1 MIDESLGE
9 IMILNEVQLTNIGAY
24 RGINTFD
31 LRTNDEQNVI
41 LIGGENGAGKTTL
54 LNAIKL
60 GLFGSFGFG
69 YKSDSNEYFKKVNN
83 LLNNTAKKIGENN
96 FNIKLNFTLVD
107 GYEKTD
113 YVLYRRWRVK
123 NNVLK
128 ESYEITANG
137 SKLSDQNM
145 EFFNSK
151 LKEIMPPQLL
161 DFCLFDGEEI
171 ARIVN
176 EDLLSDY
183 LKKLARVVFNLDIFE
198 TLEVDLESYS
208 NQKLD
213 PQKLDAAEKDLLN
226 LNSKEKELKASLF
239 ANEEK
244 VNTLKL
250 NIEKLNDEYRQFKND
265 FENNGGLVKTAREE
279 ILKNINILEQQ
290 RKQNSEKIK
299 EFVATL
305 LPLHLTSSL
314 LGEVRSQLS
323 SEEALHFTSILE
335 NKLNDSQLT
344 KILASL
350 SHSTDAI
357 SRDTLK
363 NSLLSSLKPEE
374 EISLIHGASFSE
386 SSLIENASNKIQK
399 YSREEYKAL
408 LLENS
413 DKLKELHLLREK
425 LKINDTTNEFSN
437 MIQSMEKIQS
447 QVVALN
453 DQLKIE
459 ELELARLNSELDRNN
474 LSLEKV
480 RSQLKDSEKTSSS
493 FLESQKI
500 IALSRRFREI
510 QLQKKLQQVQFEASK
525 MLRKILRKQNY
536 VSSITIDPKTYEVN
550 LLDTHKE
557 YLEKSTLSSG
567 EKQILLIAIIW
578 AIFKCSGRR
587 VPFIFDTL
595 LGRLD
600 KTHKASILRD
610 FIPNTGEQA
619 IILSTDTE
627 IDEFHYN
634 LLKDKLAKEYMLDF
648 NVQNISTNIYKEY
661 FPFITQEV

>member
-1 MIDESLGE
+1 
-9 IMILNEVQLTNIGAY
+9 MILDEIQLTNIGAY

-31 LRTNDEQNVI
+31 LRTNDEKNVI

-69 YKSDSNEYFKKVNN
+69 YKSDSSEYFKKVNSI
-83 LLNNTAKKIGENN
+83 LNNSAKKVGENN

-123 NNVLK
+123 NSSLK
-128 ESYEITANG
+128 ESYELNANG
-137 SKLSDQNM
+137 KSFSEQEKEYFQ
-145 EFFNSK
+145 SK
-151 LKEIMPPQLL
+151 LKEVMPPQLL

-176 EDLLSDY
+176 EDLLSDH
-183 LKKLARVVFNLDIFE
+183 LKKLSRVVFNLDIFE

-208 NQKLD
+208 TQKLD
-213 PQKLDAAEKDLLN
+213 PQKLETAEKEFFNLN
-226 LNSKEKELKASLF
+226 LKEKELKSDIFLSQ
-239 ANEEK
+239 EK
-244 VNTLKL
+244 VDHLKL
-250 NIEKLNDEYRQFKND
+250 TLEKLNDEYRQFKND
-265 FENNGGLVKTAREE
+265 FEKNGGLAKTAREE
-279 ILKNINILEQQ
+279 ILKNINILEHQ
-290 RKQNSEKIK
+290 RKQNSERIK

-305 LPLHLTSSL
+305 LPLHLTTKL
-314 LGEVRSQLS
+314 LTDVRKQLS

-335 NKLNDSQLT
+335 NKLDDNQLT
-344 KILASL
+344 KILNSL
-350 SHSTDAI
+350 SHSVDLN
-357 SRDTLK
+357 SKETLK
-363 NSLLSSLKPEE
+363 KSLLGSLKPEE
-374 EISLIHGASFSE
+374 EITLIHGASFSE
-386 SSLIENASNKIQK
+386 SSLVENASNKVQK
-399 YSREEYKAL
+399 NSREDYKFL
-408 LLENS
+408 LLENNE
-413 DKLKELHLLREK
+413 KLKELYKLREK
-425 LKINDTTNEFSN
+425 LKINDTTNEFSD
-437 MIQSMEKIQS
+437 MILSMEKIQS
-447 QVVALN
+447 QIVALN
-453 DQLKIE
+453 EQLKVE
-459 ELELARLNSELDRNN
+459 ELALENLNTELNVNN
-474 LSLEKV
+474 LSLDKV
-480 RSQLKDSEKTSSS
+480 RSLLKDTEKTSSS

-510 QLQKKLQQVQFEASK
+510 QLQKKLQQVQFEATK
-525 MLRKILRKQNY
+525 MLKKILRKQNY
-536 VSSITIDPKTYEVN
+536 ISSISIDPKTYEVY
-550 LLDTHKE
+550 LLDTNKE
-557 YLEKSTLSSG
+557 YLEKNTLSSG

-610 FIPNTGEQA
+610 FIPNTGKQA

-634 LLKDKLAKEYMLDF
+634 LLKEKLAKEYSLEF
-648 NVQNISTNIYKEY
+648 NVQTNATNIQSNY
-661 FPFITQEV
+661 FPFTPQEVK